1 MAYRWKSGIVLLF
14 LHGHDLVFNPKTLA
28 LLSRKAA
35 RSGIL
40 LLMSLKNEEV
50 SFQFFSFFFCFCCC
64 CSFGVSALTGAGSW
78 VHAILI
84 RDPLN
89 IPAHIPRGGALATR
103 ALYPRGPQDPHL
115 AIALECILALSKFQ
129 AKQIENI
136 EKIRRHSVLTHV
148 VITCVTDGVANSW

>member
-1 MAYRWKSGIVLLF
+1 MIPDLQNGFTKKKNKGYETRIKMAYRWKSGIVLLF
-14 LHGHDLVFNPKTLA
+14 LHGHDLVFDPKTLA

-89 IPAHIPRGGALATR
+89 IPNPHSKGGAHR
-103 ALYPRGPQDPHL
+103 LYKVQRKKS
-115 AIALECILALSKFQ
+115 SK
-129 AKQIENI
+129 
-136 EKIRRHSVLTHV
+136 L
-148 VITCVTDGVANSW
+148 NSWRCM